1 MIDAGEQLSVTLKRE
16 FSEEALNC
24 LDVKNQQR
32 ELIREKVEQIFEHGQ
47 PVSIAFHIWRRYVIR
62 HSILLCIFKKM

>member
-47 PVSIAFHIWRRYVIR
+47 PVSIAFHI
-62 HSILLCIFKKM
+62 